1 MAGVRVESTFLVR
14 GVTAQQCWDY
24 LEDVGNSSEWN
35 TFVQSAEALDPPGVG
50 RRIRSQIGFLGIT
63 FTVEAVATESEPP
76 RRSVITGKKP
86 FNSQIGTE
94 MADVERGVEMT
105 TWVEMSPGKFFP
117 VPKFALRR
125 AVKAQ
130 YDRDTRLLRERL
142 EALAG

>member
-1 MAGVRVESTFLVR
+1 
-14 GVTAQQCWDY
+14 
-24 LEDVGNSSEWN
+24 
-35 TFVQSAEALDPPGVG
+35 
-50 RRIRSQIGFLGIT
+50 
-63 FTVEAVATESEPP
+63 
-76 RRSVITGKKP
+76 
-86 FNSQIGTE
+86 